1 MTSKWGPLGWATLHS
16 IALLYPD
23 SPTGLEIDLIKR
35 WITSFNDCIVCPSCM
50 EHFRA
55 MRTKYEREHP
65 DMFSSRRA
73 LCTFVMRAHNTVNR
87 RTKKKVYTLEESIEE
102 LTRILPNAQQK
113 RVEYILYIRRQWA
126 LDRGLSGI
134 TALGKLRDLQ
144 LTEQQYWTSRGQP
157 DWSLLSSLVDTV
169 EPLQENL
176 PTDILVRR
184 PVVASNIQMPT
195 FSLFKHTRAAL
206 RAAAAPSSL
215 RS

>member
-16 IALLYPD
+16 VALLYPE
-23 SPTGLEIDLIKR
+23 SPSTLEIELIKR
-35 WITSFNDCIVCPSCM
+35 WILSFNDTIVCPSCM

-65 DMFSSRRA
+65 EVYSSRRE

-102 LTRILPNAQQK
+102 LQRILPNAQQK

-126 LDRGLSGI
+126 LDRSLGGI

-144 LTEQQYWTSRGQP
+144 VTEQQYWTSRGQP
-157 DWSLLSSLVDTV
+157 DWNLLANCVDTV

-176 PTDILVRR
+176 PGEITVARR
-184 PVVASNIQMPT
+184 VMSNAVQMPT

-206 RAAAAPSSL
+206 RAAAPSSSHL
-215 RS
+215 